1 MQKYNHFEREFGN
14 FLWRQCYHM
23 IQTQTPQCV
32 PNLHEILS
40 LHKNLHINVYGSF
53 IHRYQNLEVKE
64 VTLIG

>member
-1 MQKYNHFEREFGN
+1 
-14 FLWRQCYHM
+14 M

-53 IHRYQNLEVKE
+53 ITNSQKPGKIQMSINW
-64 VTLIG
+64 LIDKQIMVHMYNAVLLTHKT